1 MSSYNVVI
9 FGETGAGKSSLINL
23 VTKKHTA
30 LTSCDSTG
38 CTIQTSE
45 YDFSIGSIQ
54 SNPLKVK
61 LFDTPG
67 QCKFAILD
75 AVTVSE
81 LDYRSW

>member
-1 MSSYNVVI
+1 M
-9 FGETGAGKSSLINL
+9 
-23 VTKKHTA
+23 
-30 LTSCDSTG
+30 G
-38 CTIQTSE
+38 CTIQTSK
-45 YDFSIGSIQ
+45 YDFLIGSIQ

-75 AVTVSE
+75 VVTVSE